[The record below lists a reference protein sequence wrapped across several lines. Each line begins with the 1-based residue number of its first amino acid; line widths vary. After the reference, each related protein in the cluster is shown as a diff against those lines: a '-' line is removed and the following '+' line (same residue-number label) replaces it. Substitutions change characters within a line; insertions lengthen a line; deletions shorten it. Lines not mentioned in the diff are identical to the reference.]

1 MSLIFGTL
9 QTIAIAKGEVPVS
22 PPDKVSNGPTG
33 YVSFSP
39 FMAPDG
45 AKGDEGKPTA
55 VTNVGSDGSS
65 GSKTGSGGRAHSHD
79 HGRTAHSH
87 SHSHDHGGTTQSHG
101 AGLRMS
107 LTCKACLLAKID
119 GSSSP
124 IDLVKSWCLSLCTLS
139 PYLGWG
145 TSSIQIMY
153 TPRAKTASN
162 DALPYPCRF
171 AA

>member
-65 GSKTGSGGRAHSHD
+65 GGRAHSHD
-79 HGRTAHSH
+79 HGRTAH

-124 IDLVKSWCLSLCTLS
+124 IDLVKSWCLSLCTLF

-153 TPRAKTASN
+153 IPRAKTASN
-162 DALPYPCRF
+162 DAFLRPNR
-171 AA
+171 